1 MRALFTLFLCLFG
14 FSLSAQS
21 IVNTE
26 LILKDIDSTSAV
38 NIYSEGDLKFGNI
51 HLVEVNNQLTYGA
64 QYGKNLLRLSVG
76 HEFLEENG
84 EKLANDLVGQARLN
98 HFLGK
103 NSVFVF
109 VQAQNTISLNLKLRY
124 LFGAGYRQN
133 IISSGDSSSQDR
145 PNYLDLSAG
154 IFKELEEYTRKGLDN
169 LNIDNWRYSISA
181 FSNVTITQ
189 KLSLNTTIY
198 YQLNQSNLEDYRIY
212 IEPRLYYKLD
222 KISLYLTNRYRYHST
237 PYVPVK
243 KEDQEYLFGVE
254 ISL

>member
-1 MRALFTLFLCLFG
+1 MKALFTLFLSLLG

-38 NIYSEGDLKFGNI
+38 NINIEGDLKFGNI
-51 HLVEVNNQLTYGA
+51 ELVEVNNQLTYGA
-64 QYGKNLLRLSVG
+64 QFGKNLLRLSVG

-84 EKLANDLVGQARLN
+84 EKLANDWVGQARLN

-103 NSVFVF
+103 NSVFTF
-109 VQAQNTISLNLKLRY
+109 IQAQNTISLNLKSRY

-133 IISSGDSSSQDR
+133 IISSGEGR

-154 IFKELEEYTRKGLDN
+154 IFKELEEYTREEQDN
-169 LNIDNWRYSISA
+169 LKVDNLRYSISA
-181 FSNVTITQ
+181 FSNVAITK

-212 IEPRLYYKLD
+212 LEPRLNYSLD
-222 KISLYLTNRYRYHST
+222 KISLYLTNRCRYHST
-237 PYVPVK
+237 PYVPVNR
-243 KEDQEYLFGVE
+243 EDQDYLFGVE

>member
-51 HLVEVNNQLTYGA
+51 DLVEVNNQLTYGA

-84 EKLANDLVGQARLN
+84 EKLANDVVGQARLN

-103 NSVFVF
+103 NSTALWQFYT
-109 VQAQNTISLNLKLRY
+109 QPISIICTILN
-124 LFGAGYRQN
+124 
-133 IISSGDSSSQDR
+133 SGS
-145 PNYLDLSAG
+145 
-154 IFKELEEYTRKGLDN
+154 K
-169 LNIDNWRYSISA
+169 
-181 FSNVTITQ
+181 
-189 KLSLNTTIY
+189 
-198 YQLNQSNLEDYRIY
+198 
-212 IEPRLYYKLD
+212 
-222 KISLYLTNRYRYHST
+222 
-237 PYVPVK
+237 
-243 KEDQEYLFGVE
+243 
-254 ISL
+254 